1 MNPIRPIFSR
11 LRALFRRENIE
22 ADMAA
27 ELQAHLEMQEAANR
41 AKGMS
46 SQEAH
51 YAARRQ
57 FGHLDGIKETCRD
70 QRGWVWLEQT
80 LRDVRHAGR
89 MLRRNRGFTAAAATS
104 LALCIGASTII
115 FSMLYALVIRP
126 LPFPEPGQLVE
137 IYNSFP
143 KVGMPKLPSNIG
155 QYLDIRQH
163 APAFAQ
169 VALWRLDDSTL
180 GEDRGPSRIPVAD
193 ATAEIFDLL
202 GVRPLLGRFFTPEN
216 HVPGADK
223 VVVLT
228 QSFWESHFQS
238 DPGIIGRALRLDGQS
253 FEIIGVAPRVFEAFD
268 ARVRL
273 VHPLSW
279 PPGQQFKQGGYS
291 PQLFGRLK
299 PTAGMGAA
307 SSQVAAL
314 DKKYYDSASPD
325 MRDFYDRTGHRIRV
339 DTVQTQ
345 RAEPVRTSMF
355 LLQAGVLFVLL
366 IGCVNVANLL
376 LARSTARSGEFAMR
390 VALGAGRGAIARQLL
405 VESALLACL
414 GAAGGLGLAWSGLSA
429 ANRFTAQLLPDALP
443 FGLDSHVLAYAATV
457 TAVLA
462 LVVGL
467 LPVWH
472 LQGGKLTAPPTGRG
486 TSASRRTRVLGGVLV
501 VAQVAF
507 ALVLLTGAGLLIRSF
522 AKVLAVDPGF
532 VPQQVIGARIA
543 VPKEKEKSLPPRLEA
558 ALREIPGI
566 EASLATA
573 TPFLLVPPSQ
583 VSMPLGAV
591 ELRDYALPSDMSLP
605 SVFYCGVAPS
615 YLETMRIP
623 LHEGRWFNES
633 DMARGRAVVVDES
646 FAGRFFAGRSAVGQ
660 HLVLNAPPPKKDEDW
675 LEIVGVVGNVRH
687 NGVEDNSGQPFLYLP
702 LTQTPFY
709 GMMSVLIR
717 TARSEPD
724 VVSLLR
730 EKVAAID
737 PGLPVYA
744 AEPMEG
750 VISDSFSNR
759 RGVMLLLASFAGVA
773 LLLSAIG
780 IYGVLAYDVS
790 RRTREIGIR
799 SAIGATRPQIAALI
813 LRQGLWKAGLG
824 VIAGLAGA
832 AALSR
837 FMTSLL
843 FAVKPTDP
851 FVYAAVSLLLL
862 AVAALACWLP
872 ARRAANVNP
881 VEALRAE

>member
-1 MNPIRPIFSR
+1 MSPISPVFCR
-11 LRALFRRENIE
+11 LRALFRRRQLE

-41 AKGMS
+41 AAGMS

-57 FGHLDGIKETCRD
+57 FGGVDQIKEQARD
-70 QRGWVWLEQT
+70 LRSWAWLENT
-80 LRDVRHAGR
+80 VKDVRYAGR
-89 MLRRNRGFTAAAATS
+89 MLRKNPGFTAATVIS
-104 LALCIGASTII
+104 LALCIGANTAI

-126 LPFPEPGQLVE
+126 LPFQEPGQLIE

-143 KVGMPKLPSNIG
+143 KVGIPKLASNIG
-155 QYLDIRQH
+155 QYLDIKQN

-180 GEDRGPSRIPVAD
+180 GEDRGPSRISGAD

-216 HVPGADK
+216 HVPAADK

-228 QSFWESHFQS
+228 QSFWESHFQG
-238 DPGIIGRALRLDGQS
+238 DPGVVGRTLRLDGQP
-253 FEIIGVAPRVFEAFD
+253 FEIIGVAPRVFETFD

-279 PPGQQFKQGGYS
+279 PPGQQIGHAGYS
-291 PQLFGRLK
+291 PQLFGRIK
-299 PTAGMGAA
+299 PTTSPGDAG
-307 SSQVAAL
+307 SQVAAL
-314 DKKYYDSASPD
+314 DKKYYDGASPD
-325 MRDFYDRTGHRIRV
+325 MRDFYDRTGHLVRV
-339 DTVQTQ
+339 DTVQSQ
-345 RAEPVRTSMF
+345 RVEPVKTSLF
-355 LLQAGVLFVLL
+355 LLQGGVLFVLL

-376 LARSTARSGEFAMR
+376 LARSNARGGEFAMR
-390 VALGAGRGAIARQLL
+390 VALGASRGAIVRQLL

-414 GAAGGLGLAWSGLSA
+414 GAAGGLLLAGSGLSG
-429 ANRFTAQLLPDALP
+429 ANHFAAQLLPDARP
-443 FGLDSHVLAYAATV
+443 FGFDIHVLGYTAIVTV
-457 TAVLA
+457 VLA
-462 LVVGL
+462 LFVGL
-467 LPVWH
+467 LPVLH
-472 LQGGKLTAPPTGRG
+472 LRSGKLPGPLTSRG
-486 TSASRRTRVLGGVLV
+486 TSASRRTQAMGSILA
-501 VAQVAF
+501 VAQIAF
-507 ALVLLTGAGLLIRSF
+507 AFVLLTGAGLLLRSF
-522 AKVLAVDPGF
+522 ANVLAVEPGF
-532 VPQQVIGARIA
+532 DPQQVIGARIA
-543 VPKEKEKSLPPRLEA
+543 VPKEEEKNFPPRLEA
-558 ALREIPGI
+558 ALLEIPGI

-573 TPFLLVPPSQ
+573 TPFLLIPPYQ

-591 ELRDYALPSDMSLP
+591 DLRDYALPSGASLP
-605 SVFYCGVAPS
+605 SVFYCGATPS
-615 YLETMRIP
+615 YLKTMRIP
-623 LHEGRWFNES
+623 LRAGRWFDEA
-633 DMARGRAVVVDES
+633 DMRKGRVVVVDES
-646 FAGRFFAGRSAVGQ
+646 FALRYFAGRSAVGQ
-660 HLVLNAPPPKKDEDW
+660 RLVLNGSPQAKDEDW

-687 NGVEDNSGQPFLYLP
+687 NGVEDRSGQPFLYLP

-717 TARSEPD
+717 TARPAPD

-730 EKVAAID
+730 AKVAAID

-750 VISDSFSNR
+750 VIRDSFSNR
-759 RGVMLLLASFAGVA
+759 RGIMLLLASFAGVA
-773 LLLSAIG
+773 LLLSAVG

-813 LRQGLWKAGLG
+813 LRQGLWKASLG
-824 VIAGLAGA
+824 VIAGLVGA

-851 FVYAAVSLLLL
+851 SVYVAVSLLLMIVA
-862 AVAALACWLP
+862 AVASWLP
-872 ARRAANVNP
+872 ARRAAKVDP
-881 VEALRAE
+881 VIALRAE